1 MSPRERRLGRSCS
14 LFRPGELSGVGAM
27 GDGGPDCWVSQLW
40 RVAGL
45 LRALRQWITPPSI
58 LPFTPPGSLE
68 PERRQSMEKDVRVGE
83 PAFDEVEG
91 STGVRRERCKSG
103 VSANAHEPA
112 HLWEEHLFIP
122 YGSGWGP
129 EPVPVTHRLCSRV
142 RPCSSASGER
152 MSASLSR
159 RSFSHF
165 CRHHQT
171 YLTLDTRAHACA
183 QQLRSLQREA
193 AHWPGR
199 REAAAV
205 VNK

>member
-1 MSPRERRLGRSCS
+1 MRW
-14 LFRPGELSGVGAM
+14 ELVT
-27 GDGGPDCWVSQLW
+27 PDCWVSQLW
-40 RVAGL
+40 RVAGR

-91 STGVRRERCKSG
+91 SAGVRRERCKSG
-103 VSANAHEPA
+103 VSANAHQPA
-112 HLWEEHLFIP
+112 HLWEERLFIP

-129 EPVPVTHRLCSRV
+129 GPVTHRLCSRV

-159 RSFSHF
+159 RSLSHF

-171 YLTLDTRAHACA
+171 YLTLDARAHACA
-183 QQLRSLQREA
+183 QRLRSLQRGA

-205 VNK
+205 ANK